1 MTTYPTPTPSP
12 TGGPT
17 TLAHRAYRSARSVT
31 PGEAGVGA
39 YLLVAMVA
47 GAWGAVLVSLG
58 VLIVALAWHAHRHA
72 RSAADPNRRHR
83 RGIVELVL
91 GGVLLARDGILGTLV
106 WLVLGVV
113 VTAFLAVVAFGLVI
127 SAAHGA
133 ALLVGLAAGLG
144 VVLWHHRAA
153 PTTR

>member
-1 MTTYPTPTPSP
+1 MTTYPNPTSES
-12 TGGPT
+12 T
-17 TLAHRAYRSARSVT
+17 TMAHRAYRSARSVT

-39 YLLVAMVA
+39 YLLVAMLA

-91 GGVLLARDGILGTLV
+91 GGALLTRDGIVGTLV

-113 VTAFLAVVAFGLVI
+113 VTAFLAVVAFGLVV
-127 SAAHGA
+127 SAAHGV

-144 VVLWHHRAA
+144 VVLWHRRPAHL
-153 PTTR
+153 